1 VLSHTCPMVY
11 RPEKSLYTL
20 SDPKSIDLSTERWL
34 ETLAANLQ
42 YERWYFGHY
51 HDNRVYVDAEMLYDA
66 IKLLGLKET
75 LQKQGR
81 PEYRKDEA
89 VIFSTKINGMEVDG
103 YGTIKQVHAYGT
115 KVMDR
120 EATYDIYGI
129 KSGGAGAKE
138 LFENIAESQLMSAI
152 L

>member
-1 VLSHTCPMVY
+1 MSNK
-11 RPEKSLYTL
+11 RGSL
-20 SDPKSIDLSTERWL
+20 
-34 ETLAANLQ
+34 Q
-42 YERWYFGHY
+42 
-51 HDNRVYVDAEMLYDA
+51 
-66 IKLLGLKET
+66 
-75 LQKQGR
+75 
-81 PEYRKDEA
+81 KDEA

-129 KSGGAGAKE
+129 KSGGAGTKE